1 MKCYEGSETTKA
13 FIEKD
18 CGSGTAC
25 MKSHAHGNPEIVL
38 LDIKRSGCLAP
49 LFGKPKHLAM

>member
-25 MKSHAHGNPEIVL
+25 MKSHAGMYT
-38 LDIKRSGCLAP
+38 
-49 LFGKPKHLAM
+49 FTFM